1 MSSKRERNPY
11 PKTWDV
17 GNELHWRRGFSDIGS
32 TKDARGAL
40 GSSGIL
46 PARPRKDANRLEDE
60 DTLTD

>member
-1 MSSKRERNPY
+1 MSSKQERHPY
-11 PKTWDV
+11 SKTWNV
-17 GNELHWRRGFSDIGS
+17 GNEPVWRRGFSDIGS

-46 PARPRKDANRLEDE
+46 PARPRKDANRPEDE